1 MEIEKALKK
10 EVVDNLASG
19 LRNLI
24 NSQRRILAKM
34 RKAHTV
40 EEFMLLKQVFVRRQI
55 DCLPFGS
62 ESCYFCFLHKS
73 AAMNWECN
81 ACEYGKIHGQC
92 LEDGSHYKNIMA
104 AKGRLDDALI
114 EYFDDDEYKPT
125 MQTCSKS
132 SDKEEK
138 K

>member
-1 MEIEKALKK
+1 
-10 EVVDNLASG
+10 
-19 LRNLI
+19 
-24 NSQRRILAKM
+24 
-34 RKAHTV
+34 
-40 EEFMLLKQVFVRRQI
+40 
-55 DCLPFGS
+55 
-62 ESCYFCFLHKS
+62 
-73 AAMNWECN
+73 MNWECN

-92 LEDGSHYKNIMA
+92 LEDSSHYKNILA

-125 MQTCSKS
+125 IQTCLKS